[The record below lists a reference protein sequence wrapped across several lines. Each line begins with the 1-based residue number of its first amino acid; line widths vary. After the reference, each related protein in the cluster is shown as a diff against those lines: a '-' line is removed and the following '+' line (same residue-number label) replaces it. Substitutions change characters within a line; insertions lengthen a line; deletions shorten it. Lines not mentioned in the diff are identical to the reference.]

1 MKRVKI
7 IVSLLLI
14 VAVVALGFG
23 CAQQAPVPAPTP
35 APKPAPTPSPAP
47 APKPAPAPAPAP
59 APKPAPAPEWPK
71 SLVFTSPP
79 PTASLSIY
87 SAGIAKII
95 EKYTGIPTS
104 PQPESGSLAASMVMV
119 KGDAQLTGTGGASAV
134 YGLREAEPF
143 PKGSSNIMRGLFFG
157 EYKSTCHWVV
167 RADSDIYTIADLKG
181 KRCMFDRPGQALYQ
195 DNWQAVLEAYGMTKA
210 DITLMPALKQGD
222 AVTALKEGRA
232 DAFFHH
238 SAAPMSAMVEAELTT
253 PFRLLPLSDKA
264 IDHLLKEVP
273 WTMVQVI
280 PAGTYKGQTEDVK
293 WTASKAGIM
302 IRKDLPDALV
312 YDIVQAVDL
321 HIDEL
326 RGVHRAFKDWTF
338 KGLVNNA
345 FGPYHAGAYKY
356 YMGKGLLTPESIRI
370 HEYWLKEIG
379 QHN

>member
-1 MKRVKI
+1 
-7 IVSLLLI
+7 
-14 VAVVALGFG
+14 
-23 CAQQAPVPAPTP
+23 
-35 APKPAPTPSPAP
+35 
-47 APKPAPAPAPAP
+47 
-59 APKPAPAPEWPK
+59 
-71 SLVFTSPP
+71 
-79 PTASLSIY
+79 
-87 SAGIAKII
+87 
-95 EKYTGIPTS
+95 
-104 PQPESGSLAASMVMV
+104 MVMV

-143 PKGSSNIMRGLFFG
+143 PKGSSNILRGLFFG

-167 RADSDIYTIADLKG
+167 RADSDIYTIPDLKG
-181 KRCMFDRPGQALYQ
+181 KRAMFDRPGQALYQ
-195 DNWQAVLEAYGMTKA
+195 DNWPAVLEAYGMTR
-210 DITLMPALKQGD
+210 DDLVIMPALRQSD
-222 AVTALKEGRA
+222 AVKALVEGRA

-273 WTMVQVI
+273 WTMVQII
-280 PAGTYKGQTEDVK
+280 PAGTYKGQTEDMK

-312 YDIVQAVDL
+312 YDIAQAVDL

-356 YMGKGLLTPESIRI
+356 YRDRGYLTPESIAT

-379 QHN
+379 QKS